1 MRTLPQHQSPY
12 AQVHGLV
19 GEVLMGEV
27 IVTQVAMKTRGGAL
41 EAGVWGL
48 ISHCFRMLGAG

>member
-1 MRTLPQHQSPY
+1 
-12 AQVHGLV
+12 
-19 GEVLMGEV
+19 MGEV